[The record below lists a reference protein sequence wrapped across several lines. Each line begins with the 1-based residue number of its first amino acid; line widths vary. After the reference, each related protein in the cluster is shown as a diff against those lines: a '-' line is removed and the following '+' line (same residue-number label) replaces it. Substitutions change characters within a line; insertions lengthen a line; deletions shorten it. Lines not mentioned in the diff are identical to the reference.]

1 MNSLNKDIILRLVC
15 LLDID
20 SLSKLTFL
28 DKYFYFSLQEF
39 YSLKIKKKIKFIKEY
54 FCYEVIQLLGGME
67 NLLIILFYLSKI
79 VFRAYQLFGWYNSKR
94 YVASYYDRYRFLL
107 KGYICI
113 RTRFK
118 NCKPVVNTMFQ
129 RYSYPKDTWTN
140 GCCGYGFIF
149 ESSYFLR
156 NGQMKHH
163 LLTSN
168 LYNIINN
175 INYIHC
181 FKNWSHLETVKK
193 IYLE

>member
-1 MNSLNKDIILRLVC
+1 MWHPIMIG
-15 LLDID
+15 ID
-20 SLSKLTFL
+20 S
-28 DKYFYFSLQEF
+28 
-39 YSLKIKKKIKFIKEY
+39 YS
-54 FCYEVIQLLGGME
+54 
-67 NLLIILFYLSKI
+67 
-79 VFRAYQLFGWYNSKR
+79 RA
-94 YVASYYDRYRFLL
+94 
-107 KGYICI
+107 YICI

-129 RYSYPKDTWTN
+129 RHSYPKDTWTN
-140 GCCGYGFIF
+140 GCCGYRFIF

-181 FKNWSHLETVKK
+181 FKNWSHLETVKRNLLRIK
-193 IYLE
+193 IQPSFFL